1 MFSFLKQF
9 LSQTFLVGN
18 VQWQFERTV
27 SLLSSTFSRNY
38 ITFQIELQVL
48 VLSLISN
55 SVSISVTFL
64 GPK

>member
-1 MFSFLKQF
+1 M
-9 LSQTFLVGN
+9 
-18 VQWQFERTV
+18 QWQVERTV

-38 ITFQIELQVL
+38 NTFQTDSQVL

-64 GPK
+64 VPKWFKVLLKIRYKWEISQ

>member
-1 MFSFLKQF
+1 M
-9 LSQTFLVGN
+9 
-18 VQWQFERTV
+18 QWQVERTV

-38 ITFQIELQVL
+38 NTFQTDSQVL

-64 GPK
+64 VPK